1 MILSI
6 DRISLDMRVVI
17 PPPPLLPGLS
27 AGSSQIPFTTPP
39 RMARQ
44 LHSKP
49 MKVGLAPLSFSFS
62 FSLSQAAGRLLP
74 TSLVVDE
81 RALRLGHASAISR
94 GIVRPRT
101 FYAAPPAALSCHV
114 DFADAAGA
122 LLLEL
127 HAAVTVE

>member
-1 MILSI
+1 
-6 DRISLDMRVVI
+6 
-17 PPPPLLPGLS
+17 
-27 AGSSQIPFTTPP
+27 
-39 RMARQ
+39 MARQ

-49 MKVGLAPLSFSFS
+49 MKVGLAPLSL
-62 FSLSQAAGRLLP
+62 SLSQATGLLLP

-101 FYAAPPAALSCHV
+101 LLAALPAALSCHV
-114 DFADAAGA
+114 DFAYAAGA